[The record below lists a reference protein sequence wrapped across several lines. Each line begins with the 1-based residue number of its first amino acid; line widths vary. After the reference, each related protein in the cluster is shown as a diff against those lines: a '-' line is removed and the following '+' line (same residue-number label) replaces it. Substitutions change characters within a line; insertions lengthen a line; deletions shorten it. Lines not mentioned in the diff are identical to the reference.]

1 VRESAAHAFVA
12 DLDAPVV
19 DAEDR
24 HHLQRVLRLRPG
36 QVVSVADGS
45 GAWRPCA
52 WRADGSLEPSG
63 EVVVEPAPAP
73 ALTVG
78 FALTKGAK
86 PEWVVQK
93 LTELGVDRIVAFPA
107 ERSVV
112 RWDGAAAGRHA
123 ARWRTVARQAA
134 MQSRRARLPEVV
146 GVVAFADLV
155 GDGAALAA
163 PGGGPISLARPTVL
177 IGPEGG
183 WSAAELACGLPQVDL
198 GPTVLRAETA
208 ALAAATLLAA
218 LRSTS

>member
-1 VRESAAHAFVA
+1 MRESAAHAFVA

-24 HHLQRVLRLRPG
+24 HHFQRVLRLRPG

-45 GAWRPCA
+45 GGWRPCT
-52 WRADGSLEPSG
+52 WRPDGSLEPSG
-63 EVVVEPAPAP
+63 DVVVEPAQAP
-73 ALTVG
+73 AVTVG
-78 FALTKGAK
+78 FALTKASK

-112 RWDGAAAGRHA
+112 HWDAAAAGRHVE
-123 ARWRTVARQAA
+123 RWRAVARQAA

-155 GDGAALAA
+155 TGTTALAE
-163 PGGGPISLARPTVL
+163 PGGGPISLDHPTVL

-183 WSAAELACGLPQVDL
+183 WSPAELACGLPHVDL

-208 ALAAATLLAA
+208 ALAAATLLVA
-218 LRSTS
+218 LRWTP